1 MKKRILLLLSIMCI
15 CGLIGCEKDSV
26 SAVTVDYGTSSI
38 YSEDDMNEAI
48 ELVKDEFVTWEGC
61 ELQSISYSSDEECN
75 SDNISWLNEL
85 AQANNTSDEFT
96 QCMMLVSDFHT
107 SENAPVQ
114 WNADTDYEDFQW
126 WLARTDNGEWK
137 LISWGYC

>member
-1 MKKRILLLLSIMCI
+1 
-15 CGLIGCEKDSV
+15 
-26 SAVTVDYGTSSI
+26 
-38 YSEDDMNEAI
+38 MNEAI

-85 AQANNTSDEFT
+85 AQANNMSDEFT

>member
-15 CGLIGCEKDSV
+15 CGLIGCENDSV
-26 SAVTVDYGTSSI
+26 SEATVDYGTSSI

-85 AQANNTSDEFT
+85 AQANNMSDEFT

-114 WNADTDYEDFQW
+114 WNADTNYEDFQW

>member
-1 MKKRILLLLSIMCI
+1 M
-15 CGLIGCEKDSV
+15 
-26 SAVTVDYGTSSI
+26 
-38 YSEDDMNEAI
+38 
-48 ELVKDEFVTWEGC
+48 
-61 ELQSISYSSDEECN
+61 
-75 SDNISWLNEL
+75 
-85 AQANNTSDEFT
+85 SDEFT

-126 WLARTDNGEWK
+126 WLAHTDNGEWK

>member
-26 SAVTVDYGTSSI
+26 SEVDYGTSSI

-85 AQANNTSDEFT
+85 AQANNMSDEFT

>member
-26 SAVTVDYGTSSI
+26 SEVTVDYGTSSI

-85 AQANNTSDEFT
+85 AQANNMSDEFT

-107 SENAPVQ
+107 SENAPIQ
-114 WNADTDYEDFQW
+114 WNADTNYEDFQW